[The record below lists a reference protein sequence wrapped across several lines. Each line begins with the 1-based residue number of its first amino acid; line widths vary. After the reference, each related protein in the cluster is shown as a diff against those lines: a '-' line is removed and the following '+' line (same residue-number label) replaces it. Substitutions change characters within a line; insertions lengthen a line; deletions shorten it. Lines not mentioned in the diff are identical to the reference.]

1 MNRSLPQDTNFD
13 TIGSRI
19 KGGILTQE
27 RIGEVADESDL
38 EEVYHTERHPLYVGC
53 TRARDHLLLTS
64 GDVPSEFPD
73 DLQQW

>member
-27 RIGEVADESDL
+27 RISKVSDESDW
-38 EEVYHTERHPLYVGC
+38 EEVYHTERHLLYVAC
-53 TRARDHLLLTS
+53 LRARDHLLLTS